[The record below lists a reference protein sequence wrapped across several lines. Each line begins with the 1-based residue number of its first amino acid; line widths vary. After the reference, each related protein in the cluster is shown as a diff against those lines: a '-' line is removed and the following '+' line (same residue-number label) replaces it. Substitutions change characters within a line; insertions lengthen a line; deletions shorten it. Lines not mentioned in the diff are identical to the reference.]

1 MAWVWWRCRCWRQ
14 KAKPFVK
21 SVVRRCVVTTSP
33 KATPWFRKNTAR
45 EKWPTA
51 LREWSVEVES
61 LAAAAAQLE
70 QLMNRRAMSTEID
83 ASTAWFEA
91 EDNCSAA
98 AQDLRTAAAAL
109 RQATADAARALTE
122 DRPID

>member
-1 MAWVWWRCRCWRQ
+1 M
-14 KAKPFVK
+14 
-21 SVVRRCVVTTSP
+21 VTTSP

-51 LREWSVEVES
+51 LHEWSVEVES
-61 LAAAAAQLE
+61 LAAAVAQLE
-70 QLMNRRAMSTEID
+70 QLMNRRGMSTEID

-91 EDNCSAA
+91 EDNCSSA

-122 DRPID
+122 DRPLD